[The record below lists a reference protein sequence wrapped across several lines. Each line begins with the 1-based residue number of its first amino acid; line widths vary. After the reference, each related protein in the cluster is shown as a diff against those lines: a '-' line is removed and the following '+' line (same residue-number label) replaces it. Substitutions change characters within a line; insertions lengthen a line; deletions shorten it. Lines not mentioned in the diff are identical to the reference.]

1 MTKTFLLLTKIEV
14 LRMLR
19 NRYFVIYAIVL
30 PIVYYLIFSLSN
42 EPEHYAYLLIAM
54 LVFSLLSGAVTT
66 FAIGLAYDNSRP
78 WRTSMK
84 ALPVSE
90 LVVSGAKLM
99 SQLLLNSI
107 TVVILIV
114 FVQTIHGLPGSVG
127 QWCMIAVWFIGVSA
141 VFMTLG
147 VAISSFGKQG
157 TVSGIANFTWIF
169 LMFAAGTWVPIEQFP
184 GWVQPI
190 ASGSPGAIAIAG
202 AFRLLGGGY
211 PLIGQMGGLIFYSML
226 FIGVY
231 WVGGYIN
238 RRAAN

>member
-1 MTKTFLLLTKIEV
+1 MTKPFLLLTKIEV

-90 LVVSGAKLM
+90 LVVSGAKLT
-99 SQLLLNSI
+99 SQLLLNSV

-114 FVQTIHGLPGSVG
+114 FVQTIHGLPGSLG

-147 VAISSFGKQG
+147 VTISSMGKQG
-157 TVSGIANFTWIF
+157 TVSGIANFTWII

-184 GWVQPI
+184 DWVQPI
-190 ASGSPGAIAIAG
+190 ASWSPGAIAIAG
-202 AFRLLGGGY
+202 AFRLLDGGY
-211 PLIGQMGGLIFYSML
+211 PLIGQMGGLIFYSLL

-231 WVGGYIN
+231 RVGGYIN

>member
-1 MTKTFLLLTKIEV
+1 MNKPLLLLTKIEV

-42 EPEHYAYLLIAM
+42 EPEYYAYLLIAM

-90 LVVSGAKLM
+90 LVVSGAKLT
-99 SQLLLNSI
+99 SQLLLNSV
-107 TVVILIV
+107 TVVILIG

-147 VAISSFGKQG
+147 VAISSMGKQG

-169 LMFAAGTWVPIEQFP
+169 LMFAAGTWIPIEQFP

-190 ASGSPGAIAIAG
+190 ASWSPGAIAIAG
-202 AFRLLGGGY
+202 AFRLLSGGY
-211 PLIGQMGGLIFYSML
+211 PLIGQMGGLIFYTLL
-226 FIGVY
+226 FIWIYRV
-231 WVGGYIN
+231 VGYVN
-238 RRAAN
+238 RRVAN

>member
-1 MTKTFLLLTKIEV
+1 MTNPFLLLTKIEV

-90 LVVSGAKLM
+90 LVISGAKLT
-99 SQLLLNSI
+99 SQLLLNSV

-114 FVQTIHGLPGSVG
+114 FVQTILRTPRQCRAMVYDCGMVYRCVRGVHDVG
-127 QWCMIAVWFIGVSA
+127 C
-141 VFMTLG
+141 
-147 VAISSFGKQG
+147 
-157 TVSGIANFTWIF
+157 
-169 LMFAAGTWVPIEQFP
+169 
-184 GWVQPI
+184 
-190 ASGSPGAIAIAG
+190 
-202 AFRLLGGGY
+202 GY
-211 PLIGQMGGLIFYSML
+211 
-226 FIGVY
+226 
-231 WVGGYIN
+231 
-238 RRAAN
+238 

>member
-1 MTKTFLLLTKIEV
+1 MTKPFLLLTKIEV

-19 NRYFVIYAIVL
+19 NRYFVIYAIIL

-42 EPEHYAYLLIAM
+42 EPEFYAYLLIAM

-90 LVVSGAKLM
+90 LVVSGAKLT
-99 SQLLLNSI
+99 SQLLLNSV
-107 TVVILIV
+107 TVVTLIA

-147 VAISSFGKQG
+147 VAISSLGKQG

-169 LMFAAGTWVPIEQFP
+169 LMFAAGTWIPIEQFP
-184 GWVQPI
+184 GWVQPF
-190 ASGSPGAIAIAG
+190 ASWSPGAIAIAG
-202 AFRLLGGGY
+202 AFRLLDGGY
-211 PLIGQMGGLIFYSML
+211 PLIGQIGGLILYTLL
-226 FIGVY
+226 FMGIFR
-231 WVGGYIN
+231 VGGYIN
-238 RRAAN
+238 RRVAN